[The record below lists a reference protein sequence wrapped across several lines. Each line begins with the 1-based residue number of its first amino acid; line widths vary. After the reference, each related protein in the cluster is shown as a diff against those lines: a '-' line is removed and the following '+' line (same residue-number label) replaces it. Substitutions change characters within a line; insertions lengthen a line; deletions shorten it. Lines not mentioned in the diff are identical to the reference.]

1 MKKKSIPAGP
11 LVSSHLQNLENLED
25 LKYLADNSPR
35 GRVSPLYN
43 LIRMQNTI
51 ITSFC
56 LPACIPHVEQL
67 EAANML
73 SCISIRLKFISKYFK
88 RKKLALG
95 FGKSRCTFLFSSK
108 QGSRWCRTFQTH
120 PFYTLQCKACTQQSH
135 HICETH
141 IHLFWPPY
149 RD

>member
-1 MKKKSIPAGP
+1 MKKKSTPAGP

-35 GRVSPLYN
+35 GRVSPLYS

-73 SCISIRLKFISKYFK
+73 SCMHQI
-88 RKKLALG
+88 
-95 FGKSRCTFLFSSK
+95 
-108 QGSRWCRTFQTH
+108 
-120 PFYTLQCKACTQQSH
+120 
-135 HICETH
+135 E
-141 IHLFWPPY
+141 IHLQIF
-149 RD
+149 